1 MVIIELV
8 IANLINDGLY
18 LIKML
23 KNTPYKLKIQSADI
37 LRFTKDILP
46 LLPYTALVM
55 SFIWW
60 FDAKFNYL
68 TVIASRIS
76 RFTFSS
82 FNSTIISFMRDFLT

>member
-8 IANLINDGLY
+8 IANLINDELY

-23 KNTPYKLKIQSADI
+23 KNAPYKLKIQSADI
-37 LRFTKDILP
+37 LCFTKDMLP
-46 LLPYTALVM
+46 LLSYTALVM

>member
-8 IANLINDGLY
+8 IANLINDELY
-18 LIKML
+18 LIKMP
-23 KNTPYKLKIQSADI
+23 KNAPYKLKIQSADI
-37 LRFTKDILP
+37 LRFTKDMLP
-46 LLPYTALVM
+46 LLSYTALVM

-60 FDAKFNYL
+60 FDAKFNYF
-68 TVIASRIS
+68 TVIASRIN

>member
-1 MVIIELV
+1 M
-8 IANLINDGLY
+8 NDVLDVT
-18 LIKML
+18 KML
-23 KNTPYKLKIQSADI
+23 KNAPYKLKIQSADI

>member
-1 MVIIELV
+1 
-8 IANLINDGLY
+8 
-18 LIKML
+18 ML
-23 KNTPYKLKIQSADI
+23 KNAPYKLKIQSADI